1 MYLENLDRKTTSITF
16 RLSPHLKSDI
26 MERAAE
32 NGMSMTDYMEYAL
45 SRSEERV
52 RENDETLQQNKRLN
66 AELQAAKTQIATYQQ
81 YDVLLQ
87 PLLLRSKS
95 EGLYDANSVRVFL
108 ETPIALLQY
117 IYSLLKIVD

>member
-45 SRSEERV
+45 SRSEERI
-52 RENDETLQQNKRLN
+52 RQADETVQQSKRLN
-66 AELQAAKTQIATYQQ
+66 TQLQAAQAQIAAYQQ
-81 YDVLLQ
+81 YDALLH
-87 PLLLRSKS
+87 PLLLRTQS
-95 EGLYDANSVRVFL
+95 EGLYDTNGARISI
-108 ETPIALLQY
+108 ETPVALLQH
-117 IYSLLKIVD
+117 ICSLLKIID